1 MIVNSETERISN
13 ASVSE
18 NSKNPTTFVNIQNG
32 MKITSYILLTM
43 SLLSVS
49 SCTEK
54 SSVANEPIANGEK
67 EITVI
72 KNSVLEKGDE
82 AASFEAKD
90 TYEANQ
96 LPDGPFESF
105 YPNGNIKAKGM
116 VLSGKREGVWTS
128 YHLNGNKQSENE
140 YKAGVLNGKT
150 VTIFE
155 NGQIMYIGYYLD
167 GEYDGQWFFYTKEGE
182 LSKEIIYNKGKV
194 VKTTEGKDFNK

>member
-1 MIVNSETERISN
+1 
-13 ASVSE
+13 
-18 NSKNPTTFVNIQNG
+18 
-32 MKITSYILLTM
+32 MKIKSYILVAISIV
-43 SLLSVS
+43 SLS
-49 SCTEK
+49 SCAENATKDIEIHTADPNIVSTDNKTEK
-54 SSVANEPIANGEK
+54 GNE
-67 EITVI
+67 
-72 KNSVLEKGDE
+72 D
-82 AASFEAKD
+82 ASFETED
-90 TYEANQ
+90 TYEANL

-140 YKAGVLNGKT
+140 YTAGILNGKT

-182 LSKEIIYNKGKV
+182 LSKEIIYNKGEV
-194 VKTTEGKDFNK
+194 VQITEGKDFNK

>member
-1 MIVNSETERISN
+1 
-13 ASVSE
+13 
-18 NSKNPTTFVNIQNG
+18 
-32 MKITSYILLTM
+32 MKIKSYILIAASIVFL
-43 SLLSVS
+43 S
-49 SCTEK
+49 SCTENAVK
-54 SSVANEPIANGEK
+54 ETEINTTEPNIVSSDS
-67 EITVI
+67 IT
-72 KNSVLEKGDE
+72 EKGDE
-82 AASFEAKD
+82 DASFEAED
-90 TYEANQ
+90 TYEANL
-96 LPDGPFESF
+96 LPDGPFESY
-105 YPNGNIKAKGM
+105 YPNKNIKVKGN
-116 VLSGKREGVWTS
+116 VVGGKREGVWTS